1 MESTKMIW
9 IAQKGMDGDCFILY
23 VSVFD
28 TNFHVQII
36 ISNRLIA
43 WASGY
48 GDHHQEQI
56 LTHLQ
61 P

>member
-1 MESTKMIW
+1 
-9 IAQKGMDGDCFILY
+9 MDRSEGDGWSLLY
-23 VSVFD
+23 MSVFD

-43 WASGY
+43 WVSGH
-48 GDHHQEQI
+48 GDHYQEQI

-61 P
+61 T